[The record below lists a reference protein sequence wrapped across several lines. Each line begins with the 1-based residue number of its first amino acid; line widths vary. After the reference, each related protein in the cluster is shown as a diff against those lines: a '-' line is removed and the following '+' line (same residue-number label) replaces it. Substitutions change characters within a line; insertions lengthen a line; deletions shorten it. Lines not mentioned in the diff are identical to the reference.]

1 MYHMNT
7 AQAMFIYRVD
17 VPRETLNFYKDIK
30 MENSEFQNAI
40 ESSVGALAGVYVKQ
54 SNEMDK
60 VLDPFVSELMDVLL
74 PRATKRK
81 VGSDSFMAI
90 EYHDHNYALGKFRH
104 SLKSNKDCSL
114 STNESYEAWRGIKN
128 SMERLYSLRATG
140 FQLQF
145 IANVTESVAE
155 KRKKKNAEAVANP
168 NTKESQKTLR
178 LNQTYGVLDCIVGNT
193 DTLAKSLKALNDA
206 TKKWSIDHGTS
217 GGLVFMKDKNGKD
230 VERVKLKDVEKHVN
244 SAKNAINALITM
256 IPSK

>member
-40 ESSVGALAGVYVKQ
+40 ESSVSALAGVFVKQ

-60 VLDPFVSELMDVLL
+60 ALDPFVSELLDVLL

-81 VGSDSFMAI
+81 IGSDSFMAI

-104 SLKSNKDCSL
+104 SLKGNKDCSL
-114 STNESYEAWRGIKN
+114 SMSESYEAWRRIRN
-128 SMERLYSLRATG
+128 SMERLYSLRGTG
-140 FQLQF
+140 FQLEF
-145 IANVTESVAE
+145 IANVTDSVAE

>member
-30 MENSEFQNAI
+30 MENLEFQNAI
-40 ESSVGALAGVYVKQ
+40 ESSVGALAGVFVKQ

-60 VLDPFVSELMDVLL
+60 VLDPFVGELLDVLL
-74 PRATKRK
+74 PRATKR
-81 VGSDSFMAI
+81 VIGSDSFMGIAH
-90 EYHDHNYALGKFRH
+90 HDHDFALGKWRH
-104 SLKSNKDCSL
+104 ALKDNKDCSL
-114 STNESYEAWRGIKN
+114 DSSETYEAWRKVKN
-128 SMERLYSLRATG
+128 SMIRLYGIRATG
-140 FQLQF
+140 SELQF
-145 IANVTESVAE
+145 IAKVTDSVAE
-155 KRKKKNAEAVANP
+155 KRKKANAEALANP
-168 NTKESQKTLR
+168 TTQKSQKTLR
-178 LNQTYGVLDCIVGNT
+178 LNQTYGVLDCIVGNADSLT
-193 DTLAKSLKALNDA
+193 KSLKALNDA

-244 SAKNAINALITM
+244 IAKNAINALITM